1 MGGFQYKEAMMMT
14 KQCAIIEARH
24 SLGRMIKTL
33 QPGERITLTHRGE
46 TVAIVLTPDEYA
58 RLTGEQRRP
67 WRTVV
72 EQFRQYGDFVEL
84 DDKEID
90 SWRDRSPPRE
100 EVW

>member
-1 MGGFQYKEAMMMT
+1 MGGFQYKGAMMMT
-14 KQCAIIEARH
+14 KQCSIIEARH

-33 QPGERITLTHRGE
+33 QPGERITLTRRGE

-84 DDKEID
+84 DDEEID

>member
-1 MGGFQYKEAMMMT
+1 MMT

-72 EQFRQYGDFVEL
+72 EQFRQHGDFAEL